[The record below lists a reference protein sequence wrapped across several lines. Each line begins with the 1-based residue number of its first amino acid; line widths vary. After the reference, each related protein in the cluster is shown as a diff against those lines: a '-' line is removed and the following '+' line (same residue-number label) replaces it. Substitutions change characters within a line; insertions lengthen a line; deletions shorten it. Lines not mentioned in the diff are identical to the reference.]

1 MGMVA
6 WLWFRERKLAKLHK
20 SIWPKAEIFLERQES
35 EERSLKISIG
45 ASNGSGGGED
55 NKE

>member
-1 MGMVA
+1 MVA